1 MSHCRQMGTVGLIV
15 ALALSF
21 GCDAMLDVAVN
32 ESEKYSHK
40 ETDRLFDAALKGPNE
55 NGETMVPMSE
65 FFADTSKYQ
74 LWAGDPAAFKT
85 LGEKC
90 TAAGATGAYAVVT
103 KNEES
108 KAGTDT
114 FAFALPTDKGARAKV
129 FEAFNQ
135 FWKDRYPAPPLSGNK
150 SEDEEQKALFQEELD
165 YYLVKDMGQ
174 KYITFSYDN

>member
-1 MSHCRQMGTVGLIV
+1 MSRFRQMRTVGLLMTFAVSI
-15 ALALSF
+15 

-90 TAAGATGAYAVVT
+90 IAAGATGAYAVVT
-103 KNEES
+103 KDEDS

-114 FAFALPTDKGARAKV
+114 FAFALPTDKAARTKV
-129 FEAFNQ
+129 FDAYNQ
-135 FWKDRYPAPPLSGNK
+135 FWKDRYPPQPPTGNK
-150 SEDEEQKALFQEELD
+150 AEDEEQAAPNQEELD